1 VGKVV
6 PSSSRLTPRDLN
18 ILSHIAKNGFSQI
31 SDIEEK
37 FFDNS
42 KNRNVYRRLNIL
54 VQMGLIEKLR
64 GERRVLLGVKIAKNK
79 IPYLI
84 ENKFIYENS
93 NGLCNSYKSSYQH
106 DLKLQKIREVL
117 EQSPI
122 VSNYIPE
129 HTLKR
134 KFQKKNGPF
143 EINSEKLKIPDA
155 LFTLKTPNETLQIAL
170 ELECSRK
177 SKARYRNFFKKLS
190 QLKYIDSVFVL
201 YEDGI
206 IKELLMEILKEMREK
221 YKSSTIYKINKG
233 FYFIGYK
240 QFLNLKLECPVQGE
254 NEEFTL
260 KSLEPKTH

>member
-1 VGKVV
+1 MGKIV
-6 PSSSRLTPRDLN
+6 PSSSRLTPRDLS

-37 FFDNS
+37 FFEGN

-54 VQMGLIEKLR
+54 VKMGLIEKLR

-84 ENKFIYENS
+84 ESKFIHENS
-93 NGLCNSYKSSYQH
+93 KSLCNSYRSSYEH
-106 DLKLQKIREVL
+106 DLKLQKIREVF
-117 EQSPI
+117 EQSLLI
-122 VSNYIPE
+122 SNYIPE

-134 KFQKKNGPF
+134 KYQKENSPF
-143 EINSEKLKIPDA
+143 EISSEKLKIPDA
-155 LFTLKTPNETLQIAL
+155 VFTLKTSNETLQIAL

-177 SKARYRNFFKKLS
+177 SKVRYRNFFKKLS
-190 QLKYIDSVFVL
+190 QLKYIDSAFII
-201 YEDGI
+201 YEDGT

-221 YKSSTIYKINKG
+221 YKGSTLYKVNKG
-233 FYFIGYK
+233 FYFIEYK
-240 QFLNLKLECPVQGE
+240 QFLNLKLECPIQGE

-260 KSLEPKTH
+260 KSLELKTY